1 MKKFAEFGIKPQEN
15 TRIFQVPKISIEDVL
30 NMEIEI
36 LDYESSV
43 KTKFGDGRYILKIR
57 HEGIEQK
64 FFTNAAPIKDALDQI
79 QKTDFPFLAT
89 VRVQKFGSGS
99 EAYTSRFFA

>member
-1 MKKFAEFGIKPQEN
+1 MKKFADFGIKPQEN

-30 NMEIEI
+30 NMEIEVM
-36 LDYESSV
+36 DYEPSI

-57 HEGIEQK
+57 HDGTEQK
-64 FFTNAAPIKDALDQI
+64 FFTNASPIKDALDKIDKQ
-79 QKTDFPFLAT
+79 DFPFLAT

-99 EAYTSRFFA
+99 GKTFYLS